1 MRPPFGPESS
11 FFSRAAI
18 SCGLK
23 LVKLTSCQFGFPF
36 RFVYVFEKEKKEK
49 KEMMM
54 MQRVSSRQLSSPN
67 HYDYD

>member
-49 KEMMM
+49 KEMM
-54 MQRVSSRQLSSPN
+54 QRVSSRQLSSPN